1 MKKILFGT
9 DTENFSAL
17 IARLTL
23 AILIFPHGAQKLLG
37 WYGGYGFDGTMNF
50 FTTVKHIP
58 YMIGLLVIIIEFVGP
73 LALVAGAA
81 TRFWALAL
89 IIDMLGIIFSS
100 HTEYG
105 FFINWFGN
113 QKGEGYEY
121 HLMVIGLAL
130 TLVFSGS
137 GKYAV
142 DNAFNN
148 QIKKR

>member
-1 MKKILFGT
+1 M
-9 DTENFSAL
+9 
-17 IARLTL
+17 
-23 AILIFPHGAQKLLG
+23 
-37 WYGGYGFDGTMNF
+37 
-50 FTTVKHIP
+50 
-58 YMIGLLVIIIEFVGP
+58 GP

-142 DNAFNN
+142 DNALNN